1 MLRIVFSLLFL
12 LTSLAGVRAADEK
25 AATEQQHVETIDI
38 GVSTD
43 EIAIT
48 SDFTGADLTIFGAL
62 GNTDSYLQ
70 AIGQYDIVVTLE
82 GPRTDA
88 TLRKKSNFFG
98 IWINRKSMTF
108 SDVPQSYSLASTRVV
123 DMITSPLA
131 LANISIGISDI
142 RLSPLRSYGDI
153 SDLKDFRDA
162 FRRLKISEGLF
173 ETNEAGVR
181 FISPTLFKAALRL
194 PANVPNGVHTVH
206 AYLFKSGVFVMEKKL
221 PLRVVKTGFEQAITD
236 AAHNNPLPYGVFAVL
251 LAVITGWSA
260 SLIFRRD

>member
-1 MLRIVFSLLFL
+1 MLHFL
-12 LTSLAGVRAADEK
+12 LAAFLLLYGAHTVRAADE
-25 AATEQQHVETIDI
+25 AESALQHAETIDI

-70 AIGQYDIVVTLE
+70 AIGQYDIVVSLE
-82 GPRTDA
+82 GPRKDT
-88 TLRKKSNFFG
+88 TLRKKSSFFG

-108 SDVPQSYSLASTRVV
+108 SDVPESYSIASTRVI
-123 DMITSPLA
+123 DTITSPLE
-131 LANISIGISDI
+131 LGNVSIGISDI

-173 ETNEAGVR
+173 ESNDGGVR
-181 FISPTLFKAALRL
+181 FISPNLFKATLRL

-221 PLRVVKTGFEQAITD
+221 PLRVIKTGFEQAITD
-236 AAHNNPLPYGVFAVL
+236 AAHINPLPYGIFAVL

-260 SLIFRRD
+260 SLVFRRD

>member
-1 MLRIVFSLLFL
+1 MLRFLVAAALLL
-12 LTSLAGVRAADEK
+12 HGASLARATDE
-25 AATEQQHVETIDI
+25 AETALHHTETIDI

-62 GNTDSYLQ
+62 GNTDSFLQ
-70 AIGQYDIVVTLE
+70 AIGQYDIVVSLE

-108 SDVPQSYSLASTRVV
+108 SDVPESYSLASTRVI
-123 DMITSPLA
+123 DMITSPLE
-131 LANISIGISDI
+131 LGNVSIGISDI

-162 FRRLKISEGLF
+162 FRRLKVSEGLF
-173 ETNEAGVR
+173 ASNEGGVR
-181 FISPTLFKAALRL
+181 FISPSLFKAALRL